1 MIQLADFS
9 GQVIQSTPEEIIEFI
24 AGNRGLLKLLF
35 INLDINKDN
44 IDRCSSILVHLG
56 VLQLPAEVEASNE
69 IQFLYKELG
78 LYFKKANNK
87 GLVSNCSNHLA
98 ENIFKNRLKSWLHHK
113 LYLSAESH
121 CKLFEIYLEKL
132 SAAITDG
139 DEDYEND
146 VLRDLHTYYLDT
158 VALLERLNHHELK
171 EQFQQLFE
179 NAELIEKYQL
189 LNIYQQNKHQFT
201 IDVVIGDGIQ
211 KIYEPSMFAEELFE
225 EKFLHYIRTHENTIW
240 YHVLLGY
247 DTFTIRKNIIN
258 FGQAHF
264 DNTYGRLTAN
274 DIVKLY
280 SYFNMRKHYYSTLYL
295 LERFN
300 RIHNFH
306 DTNGRIK
313 FIDVGCGPATS
324 GIALIDHLHAIN
336 SDTVSFD
343 YFGVDYYSS
352 MREEAAHMMNNKVYL
367 NDGAVM
373 YIQRL
378 GHIDYELLNNANS
391 IYVNT
396 CYLFASD
403 SLNEEEL
410 AHDVMTIRKAKE
422 NVPFYILFQNTTEF
436 AKNVK
441 YNAFKGFLGDF
452 KVLFEES
459 SLVRYNNRRNSYHP
473 PTEETVAFEI
483 LELL

>member
-1 MIQLADFS
+1 MIPLSDFS
-9 GQVIQSTPEEIIEFI
+9 GKIIQSTPAEITEFI
-24 AGNRGLLKLLF
+24 SGNRNLLKLMF
-35 INLDINKDN
+35 INLDITKDN
-44 IDRCSSILVHLG
+44 TDRCSSILVHLG
-56 VLQLPAEVEASNE
+56 VLQLPQEEEESNE

-87 GLVSNCSNHLA
+87 GLVSNCSNHLT

-113 LYLSAESH
+113 LYLSADSH
-121 CKLFEIYLEKL
+121 CKLFENYVVKL

-146 VLRDLHTYYLDT
+146 VLRDLHSYYLET
-158 VALLERLNHHELK
+158 VALLERLNLHELK

-179 NAELIEKYQL
+179 NDELIEKYQL

-201 IDVVIGDGIQ
+201 AEVVIGEGIE
-211 KIYEPSMFAEELFE
+211 KIYEPSVFAEELFE
-225 EKFLHYIRTHENTIW
+225 DKFLRYIRTHEDTVW
-240 YHVLLGY
+240 YQVLLGY
-247 DTFTIRKNIIN
+247 DTYTIRKKIIN

-264 DNTYGRLTAN
+264 DNTYGSLTAN

-280 SYFNMRKHYYSTLYL
+280 SYFNMRKHYYSTLHL

-306 DTNGRIK
+306 QTNGRIK

-324 GIALIDHLHAIN
+324 AIALIDHLHAIN
-336 SDTVSFD
+336 GDSVSFD
-343 YFGVDYYSS
+343 YFGVDYYTS
-352 MREEAAHMMNNKVYL
+352 MREEAANMMTNEVYL
-367 NDGAVM
+367 NDGSVM
-373 YIQRL
+373 YIKRL
-378 GHIDYELLNNANS
+378 GNIDYDLLSNANS
-391 IYVNT
+391 IYINT

-403 SLNEEEL
+403 SLDEEEL
-410 AHDVMTIRKAKE
+410 AHDVMNIRRAKE
-422 NVPFYILFQNTTEF
+422 DIPFYILFQNTTEHS
-436 AKNVK
+436 KNVK

-452 KVLFEES
+452 KVLFGES
-459 SLVRYNNRRNSYHP
+459 SLIRYNNRRNSYHP